1 MTFRIR
7 AFKSLFS
14 DTFEHDEKDDE
25 APLIYRN
32 YWNISRPCIILDSK
46 IPRLVLE
53 VFPKVLF
60 FGHFFLDQPIHNGP
74 NRVFLKDLNFC
85 Q

>member
-25 APLIYRN
+25 APLIYSETFF
-32 YWNISRPCIILDSK
+32 YHFGVIYKLHIIPD
-46 IPRLVLE
+46 
-53 VFPKVLF
+53 F
-60 FGHFFLDQPIHNGP
+60 
-74 NRVFLKDLNFC
+74 
-85 Q
+85 